1 MKHGWLM
8 MAPCDSIIRVQPK
21 LPKWFS
27 AFAVS
32 GSSWLPWH
40 PIGVYRFAASC
51 PAQFPMRTP
60 GGTCPGGTCPFPKRS
75 KMCWMCGPQEMAGM
89 NCRYCSWVEAIKNW
103 MVEVWLSSHF
113 WSAFGTPCLR
123 YAQQSVCLLCHQL
136 SLARHAAKPVASS
149 RHAIQP
155 GSKLL
160 GGVLPYPPRKSHQ
173 KKFTNPPQNG
183 PLWQPNAEPHGVH
196 MQRH

>member
-1 MKHGWLM
+1 
-8 MAPCDSIIRVQPK
+8 
-21 LPKWFS
+21 
-27 AFAVS
+27 
-32 GSSWLPWH
+32 
-40 PIGVYRFAASC
+40 
-51 PAQFPMRTP
+51 MRTP
-60 GGTCPGGTCPFPKRS
+60 GGTCPGTCPFPERS

-123 YAQQSVCLLCHQL
+123 YAAMPSNLRACFATSCHL
-136 SLARHAAKPVASS
+136 LARLPNPWLPVAMPSS
-149 RHAIQP
+149 Q
-155 GSKLL
+155 
-160 GGVLPYPPRKSHQ
+160 GVSSWVISYPPRKSHQ